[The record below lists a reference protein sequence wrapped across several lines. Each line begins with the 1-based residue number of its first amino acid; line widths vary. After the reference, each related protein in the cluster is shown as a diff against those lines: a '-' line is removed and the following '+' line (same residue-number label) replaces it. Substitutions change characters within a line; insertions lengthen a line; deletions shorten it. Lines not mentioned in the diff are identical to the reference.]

1 MKRLKTTVSAAM
13 LMAVSLSAGAKS
25 PVFDQ
30 VFNDST
36 LRIDY
41 IFGGN
46 DKTSL
51 VMLDHMHKWK
61 GWAGKRN
68 NLEKIPYVGYGIIT
82 VTDSLTGDTIYR
94 HSFSSLFREWQ
105 ATPEAKQTSKS
116 FQNSFLVPLPKAKA
130 MINIVLL
137 DMRHDKVAENTHV
150 YTPGDILVKKA
161 DEKKTV
167 PFRYVHK
174 GGDPNKAIDVALLAE
189 GYTEAEMDK
198 FYADAK
204 RAADAMFTHEPYK
217 SRKNDFNFI
226 AVAAPSVDSGVS
238 VPRDGVWKNTA
249 FKSHYDTFYSDRYLT
264 TSNIFDVYDAL
275 NGIPFEHLIILVNS
289 PMYGGGGI
297 YNSSTLSTTGHPTF
311 VQVLVHEFGHSF
323 GGLAD
328 EYFYDNDVMT
338 DSYPLDVEP
347 TEPNITTLVDFDSK
361 WKSMLKKGT
370 PVPTP
375 IELKDKYPLGVFE
388 GGGYSS
394 KGVYR
399 PVDKCRMRVNDV
411 PNFCPVCEKAIN
423 DLIDFYTK

>member
-1 MKRLKTTVSAAM
+1 MHLKSKLTVLALAA
-13 LMAVSLSAGAKS
+13 ATAFCANATS
-25 PVFDQ
+25 PVFNQ

-36 LRIDY
+36 LRLDY
-41 IFGGN
+41 VFGGN
-46 DKTSL
+46 DKTSS
-51 VMLDHMHKWK
+51 VMFDHMHKWK

-68 NLEKIPYVGYGIIT
+68 NLDKIPYDGYGIIT
-82 VTDSLTGDTIYR
+82 VTDSVTGDTIYR

-105 ATPEAKQTSKS
+105 ATPEAQQTWKS
-116 FQNSFLVPLPKAKA
+116 FQNSFLVPLPKKTAK
-130 MINIVLL
+130 INIVLL
-137 DMRHDKVAENTHV
+137 DMRHDKVAENTHI
-150 YTPGDILVKKA
+150 YNPKDILVKKI
-161 DEKKTV
+161 DETKTV
-167 PFRYVHK
+167 PYRYIHK
-174 GGDPNKAIDVALLAE
+174 GGDPTKAIDVAFLAE
-189 GYTEAEMDK
+189 GYTPAEMDK
-198 FYADAK
+198 FYKDAK
-204 RAADAMFTHEPYK
+204 RATDAMFSHEPFK

-226 AVAAPSVDSGVS
+226 AVAAPSEESGVS
-238 VPRDGVWKNTA
+238 VPREGLWKDTA

-275 NGIPFEHLIILVNS
+275 NAIPFEHLVIIVNTDR
-289 PMYGGGGI
+289 YGGGGI
-297 YNSSTLSTTGHPTF
+297 YNSSTLATSDHPTF

-347 TEPNITTLVDFDSK
+347 TEPNITTLVNFDSK
-361 WKSMLKKGT
+361 WKNQLKKGT

-375 IELKDKYPLGVFE
+375 IEMKDKYPVGVFE

-411 PNFCPVCEKAIN
+411 PEFCPVCQKAIS